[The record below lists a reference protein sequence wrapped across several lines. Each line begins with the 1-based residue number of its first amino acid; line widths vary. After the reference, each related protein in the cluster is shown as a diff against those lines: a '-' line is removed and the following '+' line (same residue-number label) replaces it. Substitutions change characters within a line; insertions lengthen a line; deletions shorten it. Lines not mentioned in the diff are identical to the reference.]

1 LNDLEYNYRMDKK
14 ENKFNSGI
22 SSNSTLSYEKYL
34 NEALAIL
41 HKNLSTRVYK
51 LAPKNDYP
59 IFERGKDLRVRIY
72 WKKESKYEFIVE
84 RSFWFPSNTNKEDR
98 KHMRMWADHKLS
110 MVKNAMVKISAK

>member
-1 LNDLEYNYRMDKK
+1 MNKK

-22 SSNSTLSYEKYL
+22 AINSTLSYEKYL
-34 NEALAIL
+34 NMGLMIL

-51 LAPKNDYP
+51 LAPKNNYP

-72 WKKESKYEFIVE
+72 WEKESKYEFIVE

-98 KHMRMWADHKLS
+98 KYMRVWADHKLS